1 MCFVLQVKPRSF
13 RIAEFDLGAGGF
25 SDFGGIGVDGFS
37 HASNGP
43 VPHPGHL
50 AADSPVHVPYDDM
63 DSARHPDG
71 GVDASSSRL
80 PLPPRGSA
88 HTPSP
93 RPGPPASSATTRW
106 PPHRCP
112 SDASSSRARASTTRA
127 RRSRCR
133 REPAGS
139 PRMSGAIRCGEGR
152 CGSGRDRANAAGC
165 PRVCRSGR
173 SSGVSRR
180 SAAGAARMSWPGR
193 GCERREERG
202 GGGGTGGGEA
212 QGETS
217 TMTRRSSRR

>member
-1 MCFVLQVKPRSF
+1 MCVLCVQVKPRSF

-71 GVDASSSRL
+71 GVNASSSRL
-80 PLPPRGSA
+80 PLPRGEAPILPLHVQGLERRRRRQGGRLIGA
-88 HTPSP
+88 HQT
-93 RPGPPASSATTRW
+93 RAAPGPMAP
-106 PPHRCP
+106 
-112 SDASSSRARASTTRA
+112 TTRA

-152 CGSGRDRANAAGC
+152 CGSGRDRANDAGC

-173 SSGVSRR
+173 SSGGKPPECSRCCQDEL
-180 SAAGAARMSWPGR
+180 ARKR
-193 GCERREERG
+193 L
-202 GGGGTGGGEA
+202 
-212 QGETS
+212 
-217 TMTRRSSRR
+217 